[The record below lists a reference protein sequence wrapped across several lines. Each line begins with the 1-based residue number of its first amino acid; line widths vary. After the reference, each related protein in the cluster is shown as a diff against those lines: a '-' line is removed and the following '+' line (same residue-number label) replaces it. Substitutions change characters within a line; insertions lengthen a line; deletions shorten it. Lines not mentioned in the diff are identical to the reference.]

1 MGHGEGTGGGKGSGK
16 GALASKEIS
25 KSQEVLDAEPT
36 DRGNWDNQCDFF
48 LSCLGYAV
56 GLGNVW
62 RFPYL
67 CYQHGGATFLIAYVV
82 MLLVAGLPLFFL
94 ELTIGQYSGKGPIKL
109 FGRVAPAMKG
119 LGHAMLVITFLVV
132 IYYNM
137 IIAWTIFYTFMG
149 FTSELPWSKCYDTD
163 LFGENCYTVAQD
175 NECLNNTQGPLSAF
189 WRKECTPV
197 EDLCQHFNMTMPR
210 ADERV
215 CRKPVPP
222 FLLDMEACKLIKLEP
237 FKNGPARCK
246 NGTNEEGED
255 MIINLSCNILFNSKE
270 IELTNG
276 SASCADGYQDLPLNK
291 AYKRVTASEDYFKR
305 GMLGMDSETTWLNMG
320 GLKWE
325 LVLCL
330 AGAWAIVCL
339 CLIKG
344 VQSSG
349 KVVYFTALFPYLV
362 LTILLIHGA
371 MLEGAYKGI
380 EYYVYPTA
388 DKVAKLN
395 NVKVWS
401 DAATQIFYSLGPS
414 FGGLITLASY
424 NRFDNNCHRDAIL
437 IAFANCGTSIFAGF
451 VIFSII
457 GFMANSAGLE
467 VEDVIK
473 GGTGLAFIAY
483 PDAVAQM
490 PVPPLWSFLFFTML
504 ITLGLDSQFTMTET
518 VTTAVLDQWPKLRDH
533 KGKVVTAA
541 SFVGFILGLSMCSR
555 GGIFMFE
562 LINWY
567 SASWS
572 LLLLAIIEVILLM
585 YGYGFRRVF
594 ENIEEMGMRLPKF
607 MKWYW
612 MATWLVLTPGILTFV
627 LIMTFVQY
635 TPAYT
640 FRIDVD
646 KYVFPVG
653 IQLLGWLMAL
663 LPIVFIP
670 FIGFLQYR
678 KRKAAGQ
685 STELRDMFSPNNKWG
700 PAIETNS
707 HVPKEKDP
715 NSYINE
721 GFKYVAE
728 TNYL

>member
-1 MGHGEGTGGGKGSGK
+1 MGKGK
-16 GALASKEIS
+16 GNKEEISNSKE
-25 KSQEVLDAEPT
+25 VLEEET
-36 DRGNWDNQCDFF
+36 ERGNWDNQCDFF

-67 CYQHGGATFLIAYVV
+67 CYKHGGATFLIAYII

-119 LGHAMLVITFLVV
+119 LGHAMLVITVLVV

-137 IIAWTIFYTFMG
+137 IIAWTIFYTFAG
-149 FTSELPWSKCYDTD
+149 FTSTLPWGECGNSE
-163 LFGENCYTVAQD
+163 LFSQNCYTVVQD
-175 NECLNNTQGPLSAF
+175 KACYENNTLDTF
-189 WRKECTPV
+189 WNKECTSV
-197 EDLCQHFNMTMPR
+197 ENLCKNFDMVL
-210 ADERV
+210 ADKMDNYNRTQCTNFTEDV
-215 CRKPVPP
+215 ILNEKACE
-222 FLLDMEACKLIKLEP
+222 LLKLEP
-237 FKNGPARCK
+237 MMVDDSPDVKCLNSFEEVVTLTCDMLNRNPYDENGQTICK
-246 NGTNEEGED
+246 
-255 MIINLSCNILFNSKE
+255 
-270 IELTNG
+270 
-276 SASCADGYQDLPLNK
+276 DGQEDLPLNK
-291 AYKRVTASEDYFKR
+291 AYKRITASEDYFKR
-305 GMLGMDSETTWLNMG
+305 AMLGMDEETSWENMG

-330 AGAWAIVCL
+330 AAAWFIVCL
-339 CLIKG
+339 SLIKG

-362 LTILLIHGA
+362 LTILLINGVMLDGA
-371 MLEGAYKGI
+371 AKGI
-380 EYYVYPTA
+380 EFYVYPTYEKLQGLN
-388 DKVAKLN
+388 KVQ
-395 NVKVWS
+395 VWS

-424 NRFDNNCHRDAIL
+424 NRFNNNCHRDALL

-457 GFMANSAGLE
+457 GFMAQSAGVE
-467 VEDVIK
+467 VADVIK

-483 PDAVAQM
+483 PDAVSQM

-518 VTTAVLDQWPKLRDH
+518 ITTAVMDQWPQLRAH
-533 KGKVVTAA
+533 KGKVVISA
-541 SFVGFILGLSMCSR
+541 SVVGFILGLSMCSR
-555 GGIFMFE
+555 GGIYMFE

-572 LLLLAIIEVILLM
+572 LLLLSITEVILLM
-585 YGYGFRRVF
+585 YGYGFRRIF
-594 ENIEEMGMRLPKF
+594 ENIEEMGMRIPTF

-612 MATWLVLTPGILTFV
+612 MATWLCLTPGVLCFV

-635 TPAYT
+635 SPAYASNVVT
-640 FRIDVD
+640 EF
-646 KYVFPVG
+646 YYFPAG
-653 IQLLGWLMAL
+653 IQALGWLMAAF
-663 LPIVFIP
+663 PIVFIP
-670 FIGFLQYR
+670 FIAYLQYR
-678 KRKAAGQ
+678 KRRAAGE
-685 STELRDMFSPNNKWG
+685 STSLKAMFSPNSKWG
-700 PAIETNS
+700 PAVVTNAPVS
-707 HVPKEKDP
+707 KEKDA
-715 NSYINE
+715 YLNE